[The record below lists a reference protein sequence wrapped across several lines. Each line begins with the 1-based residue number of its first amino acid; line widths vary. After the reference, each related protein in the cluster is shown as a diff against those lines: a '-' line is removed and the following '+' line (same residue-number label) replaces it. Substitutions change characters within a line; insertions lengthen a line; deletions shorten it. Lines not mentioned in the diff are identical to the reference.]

1 MSTMMSVPAGKGLGA
16 GIVVLAVGLGGLA
29 AQQIERYL
37 DVICLARGECY
48 GRVDWA
54 YWLTLIPPLTLT
66 GVLASLLVILLAGI
80 AGSRFSL
87 RLVGQGMMPD
97 PTVIG
102 SVRRTRRHLVGLGS
116 LALIGFSA
124 LAFWFTRM

>member
-1 MSTMMSVPAGKGLGA
+1 MSSTMPTPAKGLGA

-29 AQQIERYL
+29 VQQIERYL
-37 DVICLARGECY
+37 DVICLVRGECY
-48 GRVDWA
+48 GRLDWA
-54 YWLTLIPPLTLT
+54 YWATLIPPLTLT
-66 GVLASLLVILLAGI
+66 GVLSSILLILLAGI
-80 AGSRFSL
+80 AGSQFSL

-97 PTVIG
+97 PTVVG
-102 SVRRTRRHLVGLGS
+102 SVRRTRRHLVALGT

>member
-29 AQQIERYL
+29 VQQIERYL
-37 DVICLARGECY
+37 DVICLVRGECY
-48 GRVDWA
+48 GRLDWA

-66 GVLASLLVILLAGI
+66 GVVSSLLVIMLASV
-80 AGSRFSL
+80 AASRFSL

-97 PTVIG
+97 PTVVG
-102 SVRRTRRHLVGLGS
+102 SVRRTRRHLVALGT

-124 LAFWFTRM
+124 VAFWFTRM

>member
-1 MSTMMSVPAGKGLGA
+1 MSTMMSVPAGKGFSA

-29 AQQIERYL
+29 VQQIERYL
-37 DVICLARGECY
+37 DVICLVRGECY
-48 GRVDWA
+48 GRFDWA

-66 GVLASLLVILLAGI
+66 GVVSSLLVIMLASI
-80 AGSRFSL
+80 AASRFSL

-97 PTVIG
+97 STVVR
-102 SVRRTRRHLVGLGS
+102 SVRRTRRHLVGLGT

-124 LAFWFTRM
+124 VAFWFTRM